1 MGGLLPRER
10 NQSGRRRRWRGSIHT
25 MMEEPAQRFDGRAI
39 MAFTGACRQGLT
51 LAVHQKHR
59 LFGFA
64 HAGSIMRSIL
74 ICNSVRAL
82 GRCGSDVN
90 IAYSDEVARTDHKR
104 IARRSAGAIV
114 APNVAPW
121 GSGPRSICFTFA
133 ADRVCRR

>member
-39 MAFTGACRQGLT
+39 MAFIGACRQCLT
-51 LAVHQKHR
+51 LAGHQKYG

-64 HAGSIMRSIL
+64 HAGAIMRSIL

-90 IAYSDEVARTDHKR
+90 IAYSDKVARTDHKLV
-104 IARRSAGAIV
+104 ARRKAGAMV
-114 APNVAPW
+114 APNVAPG
-121 GSGPRSICFTFA
+121 GSGPRSICFKITP
-133 ADRVCRR
+133 DRVCRL